1 MKAILVA
8 AVLIAACSCAGNRP
22 SGDKAPEGSDE
33 GYSEEAPVHRVTV
46 QAFYMDEKP
55 VTNAQYKEFCDA
67 TGRSFPASPRWVDL
81 PDSFLGCPDHPVV
94 NVSWGDAQAY
104 AKWAGKRLPTEEEW
118 EWAAR
123 GGLKDA
129 RYPWGNGAPDGR
141 RLNYCD
147 NRSEFPWQDKRQNDG
162 YP

>member
-22 SGDKAPEGSDE
+22 SGDKAPEGMVYIPSGSYLMGSDE

-67 TGRSFPASPRWVDL
+67 TGRSYPASPRWVDL

-123 GGLKDA
+123 GE
-129 RYPWGNGAPDGR
+129 P
-141 RLNYCD
+141 
-147 NRSEFPWQDKRQNDG
+147 Q
-162 YP
+162 